1 MAKPSTSSAKKAT
14 AFNHESLRSHIA
26 TSNNSDELELLPHAI
41 LTVRGQK
48 VVLDSDLAKVFE
60 TQTKK
65 FNQAL
70 KRNSE
75 KFDEKYAFQL
85 NEEEWKSLRSQIV
98 TTKPGRG
105 GRQYAP
111 WVFTE
116 HGVVMAATIL
126 NSKQA
131 IEASKLVVDVFIE
144 VKRSL
149 DGQDTALTVT
159 SKNEKGE
166 GSRGLAKLDG
176 FWQNLGPRLQGAL
189 DHVLNSVIDQKQ
201 KSTIREEAQNLIS
214 ESITSLKDRL
224 KKTGLENE
232 ELAAKVTKFLAEAE
246 KEKSIAA
253 KTRAETEALEFQT
266 IVKKLRLL
274 MEAQR

>member
-1 MAKPSTSSAKKAT
+1 MPFLVLRFDQGSILNMSKQPKTSGNMFTGK
-14 AFNHESLRSHIA
+14 
-26 TSNNSDELELLPHAI
+26 
-41 LTVRGQK
+41 
-48 VVLDSDLAKVFE
+48 
-60 TQTKK
+60 
-65 FNQAL
+65 
-70 KRNSE
+70 SE
-75 KFDEKYAFQL
+75 VA
-85 NEEEWKSLRSQIV
+85 LRSQIV
-98 TTKPGRG
+98 TSKRGRG

-149 DGQDTALTVT
+149 DGQDSALKVI
-159 SKNEKGE
+159 SKDTPDG
-166 GSRGLAKLDG
+166 GSKGLARLDG
-176 FWQNLGPRLQGAL
+176 FWNNMGPRLQAAMDQVL
-189 DHVLNSVIDQKQ
+189 DSVIDQKR

-214 ESITSLKDRL
+214 ESINTLKDRL

-232 ELAAKVTKFLAEAE
+232 ELAAKATKLLAEAE

-253 KTRAETEALEFQT
+253 KTRAETEAVEFQT

-274 MEAQR
+274 IEAQRAMTQNKVDGFLNVLKELGE